1 MTNISDDTFPRLLGD
16 IGGTHA
22 RFALQWRFQG
32 PLTEPVSLESKD
44 FPGPLEAIRHYLR
57 NQHAPTPR
65 WAALGLATPITGD
78 AVALTNHPWRFSA
91 RALQQDLGL
100 TRLELLNDFTALAL
114 ALPLLGPQDCTPI
127 GAGCAV
133 VGKALALLG
142 PGTGLG
148 VSGLLPAA
156 TGYVA
161 IEGEGGHVT
170 LAAASAR
177 EAEILARAWTHW
189 SHVSAERL
197 LSGPGLELLY
207 GLLSEDSGMR
217 HGWLS
222 AAEIA
227 HRGCQGQD
235 ALCRETLDVF
245 CAFLG
250 TVAADLALTLG
261 ARGGVY
267 LGGGILPQ
275 WGDYFLRSPFRAR
288 FESKGR
294 YGPYLA
300 SIPTWLIQA
309 PWPGLLGAAQAL
321 NEPFA
326 A

>member
-22 RFALQWRFQG
+22 RFAMQWHFQG
-32 PLTEPVSLESKD
+32 PLTQPVSLESKD
-44 FPGPLEAIRHYLR
+44 FPGPLEAIQHFLR
-57 NQHAPTPR
+57 SQHAPPPR

-78 AVALTNHPWRFSA
+78 EVALTNHPWRFSA

-100 TRLELLNDFTALAL
+100 TRLKLINDFTALAL

-127 GAGCAV
+127 GTGCAV
-133 VGKALALLG
+133 AGKALALLG

-177 EAEILARAWTHW
+177 EAEILARARTHW
-189 SHVSAERL
+189 PHVSAERL
-197 LSGPGLELLY
+197 LSGPGLELLHALV
-207 GLLSEDSGMR
+207 GEASGM
-217 HGWLS
+217 HHEGLT
-222 AAEIA
+222 AAEIGR
-227 HRGCQGQD
+227 RGCLGQD
-235 ALCRETLDVF
+235 AQCRETLDVF

-275 WGDYFLRSPFRAR
+275 WGDYFLRSPFRTR

-300 SIPTWLIQA
+300 AIPTWLIRA
-309 PWPGLLGAAQAL
+309 PWPGILGAAQAL